1 VQGDVYLNPDDPHGT
16 MPYLLDLQHDLLS
29 DLSTRVVVP
38 LVHVGAFG
46 RLASGLHPTFTI
58 GGQDLVMATH
68 LIAAIGKGG
77 LGTLA
82 GTLADRRDE
91 ILAAVDILWGGV

>member
-1 VQGDVYLNPDDPHGT
+1 
-16 MPYLLDLQHDLLS
+16 MPYLLDIQHDLLS

-38 LVHVGAFG
+38 LVRVHTFG
-46 RLASGLHPTFTI
+46 RRASRLHPTFII
-58 GGQDLVMATH
+58 GGEEVVLATQ

-82 GTLADRRDE
+82 GTLTDRRDE
-91 ILAAVDILWGGV
+91 ILAAVDVLWSGV